1 MAAPPWS
8 SSPTRNWFIQLAF
21 YIILKL
27 FFTPLP
33 STVWKNIKFFNL
45 LTNFFHKQLVFFH
58 FPKPLSKAWVFLFP
72 LHGRSWNINYYH
84 QQLKYLSSMAFSSHL
99 FFSSIVTLTWS
110 RPCKESIADMILWV
124 AYLWFDF
131 DKRNGSWLCH
141 CLDWELTET
150 IFDVSFTCIMHAD
163 QAFQ

>member
-124 AYLWFDF
+124 AFFCDLILTREMGVGSVTVWTGNLQRPYLMF
-131 DKRNGSWLCH
+131 RS
-141 CLDWELTET
+141 
-150 IFDVSFTCIMHAD
+150 HA
-163 QAFQ
+163 